1 VVYAKW
7 LVREP
12 YFGNLT
18 YDVSRRDSTFVATS
32 AIPDMRSSVR
42 FPLHLPLA
50 VRADSREHYTET
62 SDISSG
68 GVLFQADLGVPVG
81 STIEFTIAMP
91 ASIVGTSKDVLVNCV
106 GRVVRCSP
114 QGGPCQVA
122 AVIDEYKF
130 IR

>member
-1 VVYAKW
+1 M
-7 LVREP
+7 
-12 YFGNLT
+12 
-18 YDVSRRDSTFVATS
+18 ATS

-50 VRADSREHYTET
+50 VRADSREHFTQT

-68 GVLFQADLGVPVG
+68 GVMFQADLGVPVG

-91 ASIVGTSKDVLVNCV
+91 AAIIGASKDVLVNCV

-114 QGGPCQVA
+114 HGDRCQVA
-122 AVIDEYKF
+122 VVIDEYQF

>member
-1 VVYAKW
+1 
-7 LVREP
+7 
-12 YFGNLT
+12 
-18 YDVSRRDSTFVATS
+18 VATS

-50 VRADSREHYTET
+50 VRAESREQLTET

-68 GVLFQADLGVPVG
+68 GVLFQADFSVQVG
-81 STIEFTIAMP
+81 SMIELTIGMP
-91 ASIVGTSKDVLVNCV
+91 AMIVGADKDVQVSCI

-114 QGGPCQVA
+114 HGDRCEVA
-122 AVIDEYKF
+122 VVIDEYKF

>member
-1 VVYAKW
+1 M
-7 LVREP
+7 
-12 YFGNLT
+12 
-18 YDVSRRDSTFVATS
+18 ATS

-50 VRADSREHYTET
+50 VRAESREQYTET

-68 GVLFQADLGVPVG
+68 GVMFTADFGVQIG
-81 STIEFTIAMP
+81 STIEFTIQMP
-91 ASIVGTSKDVLVNCV
+91 ASVVGADKDVKVDCI

-114 QGGPCQVA
+114 HGDRTQIA

>member
-1 VVYAKW
+1 M
-7 LVREP
+7 
-12 YFGNLT
+12 
-18 YDVSRRDSTFVATS
+18 ATS

-68 GVLFQADLGVPVG
+68 GVLFHADLGVPVG

-91 ASIVGTSKDVLVNCV
+91 AVIVGASKDVLVNCI

-114 QGGPCQVA
+114 HGDRCQVA
-122 AVIDEYKF
+122 AVIDEYQF

>member
-1 VVYAKW
+1 M
-7 LVREP
+7 
-12 YFGNLT
+12 
-18 YDVSRRDSTFVATS
+18 ATS

-50 VRADSREHYTET
+50 VRAESREHFTET

-68 GVLFQADLGVPVG
+68 GVLFSADFGVPVG

-91 ASIVGTSKDVLVNCV
+91 AVIVGSDKDILVNCI

-114 QGGPCQVA
+114 HGDRCQVA

>member
-1 VVYAKW
+1 M
-7 LVREP
+7 
-12 YFGNLT
+12 
-18 YDVSRRDSTFVATS
+18 ATS

-50 VRADSREHYTET
+50 VRAESREQYTET

-68 GVLFQADLGVPVG
+68 GVMFQAEFGVSIG
-81 STIEFTIAMP
+81 STIEFTISMP
-91 ASIVGTSKDVLVNCV
+91 AAIVGTEKDVLVNCV

-114 QGGPCQVA
+114 HGDRNQVA

-130 IR
+130 LR

>member
-1 VVYAKW
+1 M
-7 LVREP
+7 
-12 YFGNLT
+12 
-18 YDVSRRDSTFVATS
+18 ATS

-50 VRADSREHYTET
+50 VRAESREHFTET

-68 GVLFQADLGVPVG
+68 GVLFSADFGVPVG

-91 ASIVGTSKDVLVNCV
+91 AVIVGSDKDVLVNCI

-114 QGGPCQVA
+114 HGGRCEVA